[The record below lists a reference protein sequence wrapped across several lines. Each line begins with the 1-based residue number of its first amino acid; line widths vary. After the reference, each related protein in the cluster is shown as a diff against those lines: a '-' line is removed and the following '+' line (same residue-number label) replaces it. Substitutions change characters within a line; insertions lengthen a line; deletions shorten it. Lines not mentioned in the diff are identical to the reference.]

1 MSPDHSA
8 GTKAALRL
16 RRLQRNL
23 SFADVSAANAD
34 WTDAMKSLTES
45 LTLLPPAPQGKQTQ
59 PTELPAAWKLEVRN
73 AVKVHMSVVF
83 VVVKHCFSHNYCTS
97 VLFLLLIPMQ
107 FELRDRRAT
116 LAVHAAV
123 AAIARNRMKT
133 ARRVESR
140 PIAVHSHAPD
150 GEAGDSI
157 WQQRQKSGHQ
167 VHEAAMTQGLQSET
181 PLALLQLAVG
191 DYTRALALKRL
202 ALGRDLSVV
211 QERGHLQAA
220 LAQLARGAW
229 LSKRG
234 AWRNTWQRRWCELS
248 TDTCR
253 LTHFTG
259 REPGHQI
266 KGSIALRGAK
276 VVAGS
281 EYCTFSVKTGGTYDE
296 DNEHHALGDALKSVA
311 LQPQQPP
318 QQQCTYYF
326 RANSIEECRTW
337 VVALQHVAQMSV
349 TPVSDSAFQ
358 AMDSDVRADR
368 VELDIESALVR
379 TRALLHEFLCT
390 AEFVA

>member
-1 MSPDHSA
+1 M
-8 GTKAALRL
+8 
-16 RRLQRNL
+16 
-23 SFADVSAANAD
+23 
-34 WTDAMKSLTES
+34 
-45 LTLLPPAPQGKQTQ
+45 
-59 PTELPAAWKLEVRN
+59 
-73 AVKVHMSVVF
+73 
-83 VVVKHCFSHNYCTS
+83 
-97 VLFLLLIPMQ
+97 FLISIQ
-107 FELRDRRAT
+107 CELRGRRAT

-123 AAIARNRMKT
+123 AAIARDRMKT
-133 ARRVESR
+133 ARRTESR
-140 PIAVHSHAPD
+140 PITVQSHAPD

-157 WQQRQKSGHQ
+157 WQHRKKSGHQ
-167 VHEAAMTQGLQSET
+167 VHRAAMTQGLHSET

-211 QERGHLQAA
+211 QEQGHLQAD

-266 KGSIALRGAK
+266 KGCIALRGAT
-276 VVAGS
+276 VEAGS
-281 EYCTFSVKTGGTYDE
+281 EYCTFLVKTGGTHDE
-296 DNEHHALGDALKSVA
+296 DDEHHALDDELKSA
-311 LQPQQPP
+311 TLQPRQPH
-318 QQQCTYYF
+318 QQQCTYCF

-349 TPVSDSAFQ
+349 TPASDSAFQ
-358 AMDSDVRADR
+358 AIDSDVRADR

-390 AEFVA
+390 TEFVA